1 MAFDKVKSQFPGS
14 GRASG
19 SSVHFA
25 VKGSAFTFSKAAVQK
40 FVGRDRDAYLK
51 PFSIDVVFDEET
63 GTLGFQSAALGSG
76 EANVRGLTRAA
87 KEKELAVDPSRKRIW
102 NGQVAAGLGGQLKT
116 IIAKHPWVAAGF
128 TANKSFK
135 LVDFEAG
142 ILGAVVATPP
152 VAEKVIPASKTST
165 TGAAKKS
172 A

>member
-1 MAFDKVKSQFPGS
+1 MAFNKVKSQFPGS

-63 GTLGFQSAALGSG
+63 GTLGFQAADLGAG
-76 EANVRGLTRAA
+76 EANARGLTRAA
-87 KEKELAVDPSRKRIW
+87 KEKELAVDQSRKRIW

-142 ILGAVVATPP
+142 ILGAVVAAPPPAAVITPA
-152 VAEKVIPASKTST
+152 VPAKPQ
-165 TGAAKKS
+165 AAKK
-172 A
+172 AA